1 MLEII
6 LQTILEEFGDIPDTA
21 QLTRTTLRLVVAAF
35 LGGILGYDRE
45 KMGKSAGLRTHMLV
59 SLGSALFVLVP
70 EQAGVSLTD
79 LSRVLQGLIAGVGF
93 LGAGSIIQGSK
104 QSQVKGLT
112 TAASVW
118 LTAAIGMSA
127 GMGRESTAILS
138 TCLAMIILSVIPKI
152 FVFIEDYEKPLS
164 QNQKEK

>member
-6 LQTILEEFGDIPDTA
+6 LNTILEEFGDIPDTA
-21 QLTRTTLRLVVAAF
+21 QLTRTTLRLIVAAF
-35 LGGILGYDRE
+35 LGGVLGYERE
-45 KMGKSAGLRTHMLV
+45 KRGKSAGLRTHMLV
-59 SLGSALFVLVP
+59 SLGSSLFVLIP

-112 TAASVW
+112 TAASIW

-138 TCLAMIILSVIPKI
+138 TCLAIIILTIVPRI
-152 FVFIEDYEKPLS
+152 FVFIEDHEKRS
-164 QNQKEK
+164 SKEELDN